1 MKDEHLSL
9 FLMLGQTSQKAVSK
23 LPDTVPPQHL
33 MLSATEDLALVLPD
47 DVRRAIKAAET
58 YKLFFVFEN
67 YIRDFVLETLSE
79 IDSVNWWDKVPKDVQ
94 DEVQKLEET
103 EHQKQWMALD
113 SRSKLALTTLPQLL
127 RIMDDN
133 KNWNDIFKTLVRD
146 KFLIQEGRGISHLR
160 NTICHM
166 SEISQEENE
175 RVKQVMRD
183 WFRVVSP

>member
-1 MKDEHLSL
+1 LKDEHLSL

-33 MLSATEDLALVLPD
+33 MLSSSEDLALVLPKE
-47 DVRRAIKAAET
+47 VRRATKAAET
-58 YKLFFVFEN
+58 YRLFFVFEN
-67 YIRDFVLETLSE
+67 FIRDFVLDTLSQ
-79 IDSVNWWDKVPKDVQ
+79 IDPVNWWDKVPPDVQ
-94 DEVQKLEET
+94 TEVQTLEET

-127 RIMDDN
+127 RIMDEN
-133 KNWNDIFKTLVRD
+133 QNWKDIFKDLVRD
-146 KFLIQEGRGISHLR
+146 KFLIQEGRSISHLR

-166 SEISQEENE
+166 SDISDEETD

>member
-33 MLSATEDLALVLPD
+33 MLSSTEDLALVLPQE
-47 DVRRAIKAAET
+47 VRRATKAADT
-58 YKLFFVFEN
+58 YRLFFVFEN
-67 YIRDFVLETLSE
+67 FIWDFVLDTLSQV
-79 IDSVNWWDKVPKDVQ
+79 DPVNWWDKVPSDLQ
-94 DEVQKLEET
+94 TEVQTLEQT

-127 RIMDDN
+127 RIMDEN
-133 KNWNDIFKTLVRD
+133 QNWKDIFKDLIRD
-146 KFLIQEGRGISHLR
+146 KFLIQEGRSISHLR

-166 SEISQEENE
+166 SDITDEETD
-175 RVKQVMRD
+175 RVKQVMLDR
-183 WFRVVSP
+183 FRVVSP

>member
-9 FLMLGQTSQKAVSK
+9 FVMLGQTAQNAVTK

-33 MLSATEDLALVLPD
+33 MLSITEDLVLVLPNE
-47 DVRRAIKAAET
+47 VRRATEAAET

-67 YIRDFVLETLSE
+67 FIRDFVLDTLSQV
-79 IDSVNWWDKVPKDVQ
+79 DPTNWWDKVPQDVQ
-94 DEVQKLEET
+94 TEVQKLEET

-127 RIMDDN
+127 RIMDDA
-133 KNWNDIFKTLVRD
+133 KNWNDIFKDLVRD
-146 KFLIQEGRGISHLR
+146 KFLIQEGRSISHLR

-166 SEISQEENE
+166 SDISDEEHD
-175 RVKQVMRD
+175 RVKQVLRD

>member
-1 MKDEHLSL
+1 LKDERLSL

-23 LPDTVPPQHL
+23 LPDTVPAQTL
-33 MLSATEDLALVLPD
+33 MLSATEDLALVLPKE
-47 DVRRAIKAAET
+47 VRRAITASES

-67 YIRDFVLETLSE
+67 FIRDFVLETLSE
-79 IDSVNWWDKVPKDVQ
+79 LDKVNWWDRVPKDVQ

-103 EHQKQWMALD
+103 EQQKQWMALD

-127 RIMDDN
+127 RIMDDT
-133 KNWNDIFKTLVRD
+133 KNWNDVFKAIIRD

-160 NTICHM
+160 NTLCHM
-166 SEISQEENE
+166 SDISDEEVE

-183 WFRVVSP
+183 WFRVVAP